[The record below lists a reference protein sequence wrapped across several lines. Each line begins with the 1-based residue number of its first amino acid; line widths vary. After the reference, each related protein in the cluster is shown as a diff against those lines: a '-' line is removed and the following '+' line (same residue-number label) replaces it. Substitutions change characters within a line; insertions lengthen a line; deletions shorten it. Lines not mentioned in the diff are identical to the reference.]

1 MLLLLPPLCLFITA
15 LILIVL
21 RWRVPR
27 FRFGWLIAV
36 GGTCLAW
43 LSLFLWQ
50 GRMPITLS
58 LPAWQPQALLS
69 EAPLFVADGLG
80 WLYAFTL
87 VTLALAILLT
97 ATVREPFPA
106 DLAWAGMLALGGL
119 GLLAVTAGNPLTL
132 VLIWAALDWVELGL
146 MLRSVRQPASAERAV
161 AAFWA
166 RATGL
171 VVLLLANVV
180 SVAAGANMNFM
191 TTPPQAGL
199 LLVLAAGLRL
209 GVLPLHLP
217 YTSETSLRR
226 GLGTMLRLVAV
237 ASSLILLVRIPPSG
251 LASPFTPFLKILVA
265 MAALYGGWMW
275 LRAPDELAGRPFW
288 LIGLG
293 ALASAAALRGNSLGA
308 AAWGVALIL
317 GGGTLFLASVQ
328 HPWLNR
334 LMLVGAWALS
344 SLPFSLSAAAWG
356 SKAVGLDLTQPLFLV
371 AQALL
376 MAGFIRRAW
385 KPSPRASLESQPVW
399 ARNIYP
405 AGIATLLLIQFGLG
419 FWGWE
424 GARQRGELTA
434 GLTVSL
440 LTLGLVWATPRFPL
454 LNPPR
459 AHWVQP
465 PRASRLE
472 RVYRNMWAFY
482 HGVARLGRGVSDV
495 LEGEGGLMWALLFL
509 VLLVSLLTQRTPR

>member
-1 MLLLLPPLCLFITA
+1 MLLLVPSLLLFSTA
-15 LILIVL
+15 LILIALRL
-21 RWRVPR
+21 RWPR
-27 FRFGWLIAV
+27 FRFRWLIAV
-36 GGTCLAW
+36 GGTLLTW
-43 LSLFLWQ
+43 LSLFLWK
-50 GRMPITLS
+50 GRVPIALS
-58 LPAWQPQALLS
+58 LPAWQPEALLS
-69 EAPLFVADGLG
+69 ETPLFVADGLA
-80 WLYAFTL
+80 WPYALAL

-106 DLAWAGMLALGGL
+106 DLAWAGMLALCGL

-132 VLIWAALDWVELGL
+132 ALIWAALDWVELGL

-180 SVAAGANMNFM
+180 SVAAGASMNFM

-199 LLVLAAGLRL
+199 WLVLAAGLRL

-226 GLGTMLRLVAV
+226 GLGTMLRLVAA
-237 ASSLILLVRIPPSG
+237 ASSLILLARIPTSS
-251 LASPFTPFLKILVA
+251 LASPFTPFLKIGVA

-293 ALASAAALRGNSLGA
+293 ALASAAALRGNPIGA
-308 AAWGVALIL
+308 VAWGVALIL

-328 HPWLNR
+328 HAWLNR
-334 LMLVGAWALS
+334 PMLIGAWALS
-344 SLPFSLSAAAWG
+344 SLPFSLSAAAWE
-356 SKAVGLDLTQPLFLV
+356 SKAGGLDLTQPLFLV
-371 AQALL
+371 AQAFLL
-376 MAGFIRRAW
+376 AGFIRRAVR
-385 KPSPRASLESQPVW
+385 PSPRASLETQPAW
-399 ARNIYP
+399 ARKIYP
-405 AGIATLLLIQFGLG
+405 AGIGILLLMQFGLG
-419 FWGWE
+419 FWGWA
-424 GARQRGELTA
+424 GARQSGEVPA
-434 GLTVSL
+434 GLAAVL

-465 PRASRLE
+465 QPASRLE
-472 RVYRNMWAFY
+472 RVYQNLWAFY
-482 HGVARLGRGVSDV
+482 HGVARLGRGVSEV

-509 VLLVSLLTQRTPR
+509 ALLVSWLTQRTPR